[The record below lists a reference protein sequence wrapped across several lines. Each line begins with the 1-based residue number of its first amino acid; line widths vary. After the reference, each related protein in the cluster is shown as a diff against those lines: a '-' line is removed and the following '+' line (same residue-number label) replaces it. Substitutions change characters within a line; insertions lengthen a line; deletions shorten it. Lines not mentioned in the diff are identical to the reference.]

1 MSSNMNRFFLENE
14 KKEKIYKKKKGLFL
28 KFHCLYFSIPVGEIS
43 QICIKSLKYSL

>member
-14 KKEKIYKKKKGLFL
+14 KKEKINEKKGLFL